1 MRNINLIREIKIE
14 LDLQNLGLIFSRL
27 YFQQFLHELQD
38 VCPLVCLVNFSLK
51 NSFDLD

>member
-38 VCPLVCLVNFSLK
+38 VCPLVCLI
-51 NSFDLD
+51 DLA